1 MRRLPFKSVDI
12 PLTTSRF
19 KKLNLETFKL
29 PSEILERCMTPALI
43 LYKDSILR
51 NVRTIIEKHCDSD
64 PKKWRPHLKTTKS
77 SALYNML
84 IQEGLTQFKVAT
96 TREAEIIAKSLRDS
110 GISDGDVLIAYP
122 LQGPNMRRLESIVS
136 EFPEIDFSVLV
147 ESECGVH
154 SISSSARLSCFVDIN
169 VGQNRTVSYSC
180 HRDLCIIM
188 INTQSL
194 TQGIPLETAEKG
206 AVVDVVNA
214 IRDTGKKFRGL
225 HLYDGHSQSF
235 HDGEE
240 RDTKVGDVGE
250 AGTRL
255 MNILNQAGH
264 SVEEI
269 ITAGTPSLTSALKFI
284 ESVHDDEDN
293 VKRVVSPGTVVLHDL
308 TSESS
313 NAELDLEPACVV
325 LARVV
330 SHPCENIF
338 TVDAGSKAMAAEAGH
353 PMAYVFYT
361 IFPTNDNNTQN
372 VVITPLSQVL
382 CRESRYAS
390 AHTVRGTPSDSG
402 STGNVITRAWHSD
415 VFDSSTCMS
424 DRKFVGACFAHG
436 Q

>member
-122 LQGPNMRRLESIVS
+122 LQGPNMRRLESIV
-136 EFPEIDFSVLV
+136 
-147 ESECGVH
+147 
-154 SISSSARLSCFVDIN
+154 
-169 VGQNRTVSYSC
+169 T
-180 HRDLCIIM
+180 
-188 INTQSL
+188 
-194 TQGIPLETAEKG
+194 EKG

-353 PMAYVFYT
+353 PMAYCVGN
-361 IFPTNDNNTQN
+361 PDML
-372 VVITPLSQVL
+372 PLIPSEEHLPIQVPPGTSL
-382 CRESRYAS
+382 PE
-390 AHTVRGTPSDSG
+390 RGTAMYLIPRHVCPTVNLSEHALLMDSKK
-402 STGNVITRAWHSD
+402 NVELIEIDAKGHEGPLFMFD
-415 VFDSSTCMS
+415 V
-424 DRKFVGACFAHG
+424 
-436 Q
+436 